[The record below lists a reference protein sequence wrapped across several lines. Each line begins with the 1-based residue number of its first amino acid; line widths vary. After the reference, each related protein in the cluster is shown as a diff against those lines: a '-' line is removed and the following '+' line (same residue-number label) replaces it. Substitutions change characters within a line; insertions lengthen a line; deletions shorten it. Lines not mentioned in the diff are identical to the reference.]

1 MRPPGFCISAAALMG
16 IPLGKAYNFAAS
28 HRKKSYKFPAKPWI
42 YLQTSE
48 LIDLFARAIR
58 FSAAESGFPQS

>member
-1 MRPPGFCISAAALMG
+1 MG

-58 FSAAESGFPQS
+58 FSAAESGFTQP